1 MRHPQVNFC
10 SRFYTLVTVLL
21 QLTVS
26 LYSAAQ
32 RQKKAWLPLKKRITL
47 SKVGLGAAQGQR
59 SFSGLHKVGIPKH
72 HRKKREKEGRR
83 GREREEKVCY
93 NEGHNTVANV

>member
-10 SRFYTLVTVLL
+10 SSFYILVPGLL
-21 QLTVS
+21 QLIVS
-26 LYSAAQ
+26 SYSATQ
-32 RQKKAWLPLKKRITL
+32 RQKAAWLPLKKRITL
-47 SKVGLGAAQGQR
+47 SRVGLGAAQEQR

-72 HRKKREKEGRR
+72 HRKKRERKRGEGE
-83 GREREEKVCY
+83 GREEKVCY